1 MAKNVLKLANLKVG
15 LTVFIGL
22 VALFIFLFIVGSE
35 NNFLS
40 SKYELRIF
48 VPNVMGLN
56 NGSLVSL
63 GGIKV
68 GSVKSRK
75 FVTKD
80 GVNGVDVTL
89 DVLTSYKNQITVNS
103 TAQVKTI
110 GLLGDQFVDISIG
123 QAGERPLNE
132 GEYIKVKPTLTI
144 DELAEKVQPVVKDFG
159 SILKNVNSI
168 SDSLAHGK
176 GTVGRLI
183 NDSKTGNT
191 LENVLNNINTVAEAI
206 NQKKGTLG
214 KLAFDSSLYNT
225 LNELTGNINSIS
237 DSVKSGKGS
246 LGKLFVSD
254 SLYNNINSLTVK
266 INHLLSKMDSDTTLA
281 GGIFND
287 SKFYK
292 QINSVV
298 KDLNLLL
305 IDLREHPENYVHF
318 SVF

>member
-1 MAKNVLKLANLKVG
+1 MAKNVLKLSNLKVG

-22 VALFIFLFIVGSE
+22 VALFVFLFIVGSE

-40 SKYELRIF
+40 SKYELKIF
-48 VPNVMGLN
+48 IPNVMGLN
-56 NGSLVSL
+56 DGSLVSL

-68 GSVKSRK
+68 GYVKSRE
-75 FVTKD
+75 FANKD

-89 DVLTSYKNQITVNS
+89 DILTDYKNQITVNS
-103 TAQVKTI
+103 VAQVKTI

-123 QAGERPLNE
+123 QKGERPLKE
-132 GEYIKVKPTLTI
+132 GEYITVKPTLTF
-144 DELAEKVQPVVKDFG
+144 DKLADKVEPMMDNFG
-159 SILKNVNSI
+159 GIMKNMKTITDSI
-168 SDSLAHGK
+168 ARGK
-176 GTVGRLI
+176 GPVGKLI
-183 NDSKTGNT
+183 NDSKTGKT
-191 LENVLNNINTVAEAI
+191 LENVLNNINIVANAI

-214 KLAFDSSLYNT
+214 KLAYDSSIYNN
-225 LNELTGNINSIS
+225 LKKLTGNINSIS

-246 LGKLFVSD
+246 LGKLFVDD
-254 SLYNNINSLTVK
+254 SLYNNINSLTVRL
-266 INHLLSKMDSDTTLA
+266 NHLLNKMDSDTTLA

-292 QINSVV
+292 QFNSVL
-298 KDLNLLL
+298 KDLNLLI

>member
-1 MAKNVLKLANLKVG
+1 MAKNVLKLSNLKVG
-15 LTVFIGL
+15 LTVFLGL
-22 VALFIFLFIVGSE
+22 AALFVFLFIVGSE

-40 SKYELRIF
+40 SKYELKIF
-48 VPNVMGLN
+48 IPNVMGLN
-56 NGSLVSL
+56 DGSLVSL

-68 GSVKSRK
+68 GSVRSRE
-75 FVTKD
+75 FATKD
-80 GVNGVDVTL
+80 GVNGVNVTL
-89 DVLTSYKNQITVNS
+89 DILTSYKNNITVNS
-103 TAQVKTI
+103 VAQVKTI

-123 QAGERPLNE
+123 QKGERPLKE
-132 GEYIKVKPTLTI
+132 GEYITVKPTLTF
-144 DELAEKVQPVVKDFG
+144 DKLADKVEPMMDDFG
-159 SILKNVNSI
+159 GIMKNMKSITDSI
-168 SDSLAHGK
+168 AHGK
-176 GTVGRLI
+176 GPVGRLI
-183 NDSKTGNT
+183 NDPKTGKT
-191 LENVLNNINTVAEAI
+191 MENVLSNINSIAEAI

-214 KLAFDSSLYNT
+214 KLAYNSTLYDN
-225 LNELTGNINSIS
+225 LNQLTGNINSIS
-237 DSVKSGKGS
+237 DSVKSGNGS

-254 SLYNNINSLTVK
+254 TLYNNINSLTVK

>member
-144 DELAEKVQPVVKDFG
+144 DELAEKVQPMVNDFG

-191 LENVLNNINTVAEAI
+191 LENVLNNINTIAEAI

-214 KLAFDSSLYNT
+214 KLAFDSSLYNN

-246 LGKLFVSD
+246 LGKLIVSD
-254 SLYNNINSLTVK
+254 SLYNNVNSLTVK
-266 INHLLSKMDSDTTLA
+266 LNHLLSKMDSDTTLA

-292 QINSVV
+292 QFNSVV